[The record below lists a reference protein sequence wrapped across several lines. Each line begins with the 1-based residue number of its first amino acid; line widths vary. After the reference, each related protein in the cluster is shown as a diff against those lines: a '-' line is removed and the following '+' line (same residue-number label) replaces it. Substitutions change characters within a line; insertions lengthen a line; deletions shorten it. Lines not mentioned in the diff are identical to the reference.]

1 MDFNDILFKELDTE
15 TFEKGFMDIFELSN
29 DFFNEYSNYNISL
42 FGIDIIKEMDIK
54 NYFQTFVNNDNK
66 KAFIAIFNNKI
77 IGYITFYIK
86 TQPNF
91 WIVKKIGDISGLMVN
106 KYYRNKGIGT
116 KLIKVA
122 IEYFRN
128 NGIKYYEVFTS
139 INNKDGISL
148 YKKCGFNELY
158 TTLYGEVK

>member
-15 TFEKGFMDIFELSN
+15 TFDKGFMDIYELSN
-29 DFFNEYSNYNISL
+29 DFFNEYSNYNIAL
-42 FGIDIIKEMDIK
+42 FGIDTIEEMDIK

-66 KAFIAIFNNKI
+66 KAFVAIFNNKI

-106 KYYRNKGIGT
+106 KNYRNKGIGT

-148 YKKCGFNELY
+148 YKKCGFFELY